1 LKIKILV
8 LISFFCL
15 PAVSHAVQFNEAKSR
30 SLFSDIKAHNIGDL
44 ITVLIVEDA
53 KASNAA
59 KSTTKK
65 DHKVEAGGGPG
76 AGPFDFIPLWGMSGE
91 NKNDY
96 DGEGQ
101 IQKSGSIRAKMTV
114 KVIAVNDNGDLVIE
128 GNRVIDVN
136 ADKETMFLTGIIR
149 QRDISPTNSIYSFQ
163 IGDAQVSFKG
173 KGQSHDASRPG
184 ILARFFNWIF

>member
-1 LKIKILV
+1 MA
-8 LISFFCL
+8 LISILFL
-15 PAVSHAVQFNEAKSR
+15 SAAAQAVQFNEAKNR

-59 KSTTKK
+59 KTSTSK

-76 AGPFDFIPLWGMSGE
+76 TGPFDFIPLWGMSGE
-91 NKNDY
+91 NKNDFT
-96 DGEGQ
+96 GEGQ

-114 KVIAVNDNGDLVIE
+114 KVIGLNDNGDLVIE
-128 GNRVIDVN
+128 GNRIIDVN
-136 ADKETMFLTGIIR
+136 ADKETLFLSGVVR
-149 QRDISPTNSIYSFQ
+149 QRDVSPTNSVFSFQ